1 MKKIVFLSLVLPAIA
16 ACDKDKNNSKTPE
29 EYFSFYA
36 DGVYYDYPQEKENG
50 WLGENKTLF
59 AGPSSATVGYI
70 LSARTFKDPVVDGN
84 IYITLS
90 GNHIPT
96 QDTIQLDGI
105 TNVVGIGKFNTADNN
120 YELKQPLRG
129 KMIFL
134 ERTSSKLTGT
144 FEFDAYKMRV
154 EGNNWV
160 PTDTII
166 HITNGKF
173 SIIPAS

>member
-1 MKKIVFLSLVLPAIA
+1 MKKIAFLSLVLPAIA
-16 ACDKDKNNSKTPE
+16 ACNKDKNNSKTPE

-36 DGVYYDYPQEKENG
+36 DGVYYDYPQEEG
-50 WLGENKTLF
+50 SSIFVDWKTLG
-59 AGPSSATVGYI
+59 AGTSGSTSYVIKAY
-70 LSARTFKDPVVDGN
+70 SRRDPVAYGEFLF
-84 IYITLS
+84 TFS

-96 QDTIQLDGI
+96 QDTVLINGTSNKVSI
-105 TNVVGIGKFNTADNN
+105 IKFNTPDNN
-120 YELKQPLRG
+120 YELKQPLSGRI
-129 KMIFL
+129 IFS
-134 ERTSSKLTGT
+134 ERTSGKLTGT

-173 SIIPAS
+173 SIIPSS